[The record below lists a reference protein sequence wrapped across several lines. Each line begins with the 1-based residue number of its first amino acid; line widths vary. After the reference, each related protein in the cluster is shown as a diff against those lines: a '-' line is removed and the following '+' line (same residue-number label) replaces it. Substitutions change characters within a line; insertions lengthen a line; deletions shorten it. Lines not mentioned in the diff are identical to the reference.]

1 MGGVFLGGNEPMRRR
16 LTAAEANE
24 SLFMEAFASLFYRL
38 RTRAAYENAQAFYDA
53 ANECSSASLFSGET
67 WDALEQ
73 LGL

>member
-1 MGGVFLGGNEPMRRR
+1 MRR

-24 SLFMEAFASLFYRL
+24 SLFMEAFACLFYRM
-38 RTRAAYENAQAFYDA
+38 RIRAEYEKAQVFYDV
-53 ANECSSASLFSGET
+53 ANECASASRLSGDT